1 MPEFVNPF
9 VGMTPGRVMSEGE
22 LLRALRLS
30 LSAEEEAVHI
40 YEAIA
45 DATNNELARAVL
57 KDIAKEERVHKGEF
71 QKLIEI
77 LSPSERETMQEGAS
91 EVLQI
96 REELRQNGHFDDKGE
111 QITTVGNLKNR
122 TE

>member
-9 VGMTPGRVMSEGE
+9 VGMLPGRKMTHGE

-45 DATNNELARAVL
+45 EACDNELARAVL
-57 KDIAKEERVHKGEF
+57 ADVAREERVHKGEF
-71 QKLIEI
+71 QKLIEL
-77 LSPSERETMQEGAS
+77 LSAEEISTMKEGAA
-91 EVLQI
+91 EVEEI
-96 REELRQNGHFDDKGE
+96 RDKLGHGRIENTTE
-111 QITTVGNLKNR
+111 QPKTVGNLRK
-122 TE
+122 EK